1 MRIRGIVISAIV
13 ASVAVVLSAGLLQA
27 RPPYNK
33 EFWDKYDKEL
43 GAQKE
48 MKCAACHNGGDDK
61 KKRNDYAKAFG
72 EALGEKN
79 SKDAGKIKAALD
91 KAAKEKS
98 GTEGKT
104 FGDLIKEGKM
114 PGK

>member
-1 MRIRGIVISAIV
+1 MRTRGIVSSAIITS
-13 ASVAVVLSAGLLQA
+13 AAVVLSAGLLQA
-27 RPPYNK
+27 RPPYNM
-33 EFWDKYDKEL
+33 EFWAKYDKEL
-43 GAQKE
+43 GAHKE

-79 SKDAGKIKAALD
+79 SKNVGKIKEALD

-104 FGDLIKEGKM
+104 FGDLIKDGKM